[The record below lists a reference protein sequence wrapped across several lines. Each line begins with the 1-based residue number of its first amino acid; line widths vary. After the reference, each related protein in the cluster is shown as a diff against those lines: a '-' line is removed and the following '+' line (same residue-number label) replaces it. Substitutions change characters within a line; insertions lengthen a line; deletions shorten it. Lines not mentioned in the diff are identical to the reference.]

1 MSLFRDL
8 ALGARF
14 ALSGGREGWTRT
26 LLTAVGVGLGVAL
39 LLGTTALPGALNAR
53 NTRDNARN
61 DYGSSVETGPAANT
75 LLVGR
80 ADSSYQGDSVRGR
93 LLQPEGDKPPLPPG
107 VTAIPAPGTMVASPA
122 LRDLLASPEGRLL
135 RERIPYKISATIA
148 DQGLMGPRELA
159 YYAGNDTLK
168 QRKETGGPS
177 EVLRIT
183 GFVDRLPQEKL
194 DPVLAL
200 LIVIIFVVL
209 LMPVAVFIAA
219 AVRFGGDRRDQRLA
233 ALRLA
238 GADRRMTR
246 WIAAGEALAGAL
258 VGLVLGTLFFVVGRQ
273 YVGDVSIAG
282 LNVFPSDLDPTPLL
296 AAGVAVAVPAS
307 AVGVTLFAMRS
318 VVVEPLGV
326 VRTSVPRKRRM
337 WWRALPPLAGLALLA
352 PMMGRGRDHGTF
364 NQIQVI
370 GGTVLLLIGVTALL
384 PWLVEAVVRRLG
396 GGSVGWQLAVRRMQ
410 LTSGSAARMVNGIAV
425 AVAGAIALQMLFG
438 AVEGDYVKS
447 SGEDTSRA
455 QLIVPLGTGT
465 PAQQSRE
472 VQALKGTEG
481 VTQTVAL
488 GYVDAG
494 DRPKDLRHYTSV
506 TVGTCADLRETA
518 TLPAC
523 ADGDVFNAV
532 GGEFDRETSAKPG
545 STLYLDPT
553 NGGPGQPKDAE
564 IPWTVPAT
572 VKNVQSRPDPMG
584 MPRNGLLLTPGALA
598 HTPNVPTRATV
609 YVSTAPGDSL
619 AKERVLNVAA
629 AADPITKARALNSVQ
644 TSARFAGVRKG
655 LYIGAAAVLMLIGAS
670 LLVSMLEQL
679 RERKK
684 LLSSLVAFGTRRTT
698 LSWSVLWQTAL
709 PVALGLGLAAVV
721 GLGLGSVLLR
731 MVGRS
736 VTIDWVPA
744 VSMVGIGAG
753 VVVLVTALSMPPLWR
768 LMRPDGLRTE

>member
-1 MSLFRDL
+1 
-8 ALGARF
+8 
-14 ALSGGREGWTRT
+14 
-26 LLTAVGVGLGVAL
+26 
-39 LLGTTALPGALNAR
+39 
-53 NTRDNARN
+53 
-61 DYGSSVETGPAANT
+61 
-75 LLVGR
+75 
-80 ADSSYQGDSVRGR
+80 
-93 LLQPEGDKPPLPPG
+93 
-107 VTAIPAPGTMVASPA
+107 
-122 LRDLLASPEGRLL
+122 
-135 RERIPYKISATIA
+135 
-148 DQGLMGPRELA
+148 
-159 YYAGNDTLK
+159 
-168 QRKETGGPS
+168 
-177 EVLRIT
+177 
-183 GFVDRLPQEKL
+183 
-194 DPVLAL
+194 
-200 LIVIIFVVL
+200 
-209 LMPVAVFIAA
+209 
-219 AVRFGGDRRDQRLA
+219 
-233 ALRLA
+233 
-238 GADRRMTR
+238 
-246 WIAAGEALAGAL
+246 
-258 VGLVLGTLFFVVGRQ
+258 
-273 YVGDVSIAG
+273 
-282 LNVFPSDLDPTPLL
+282 
-296 AAGVAVAVPAS
+296 
-307 AVGVTLFAMRS
+307 MRS

-337 WWRALPPLAGLALLA
+337 WWRALPPLGGLALLA

-396 GGSVGWQLAVRRMQ
+396 GGPVGWQLAVRRMQ

-438 AVEGDYVKS
+438 AVEGDYVRS
-447 SGEDTSRA
+447 SGEDTGRA
-455 QLIVPLGTGT
+455 QLTVPLADST

-472 VQALKGTEG
+472 IQALKATEG
-481 VTQTVAL
+481 VTQTVVL
-488 GYVDAG
+488 SYVDAG
-494 DRPKDLRHYTSV
+494 DKPKHLTNYTPV
-506 TVGTCADLRETA
+506 IVGTCADLRETA

-532 GGEFDRETSAKPG
+532 GGEFDRETTAKPG

-553 NGGPGQPKDAE
+553 NGGPDQPRGAE
-564 IPWTVPAT
+564 IPWTVPAGI
-572 VKNVQSRPDPMG
+572 KNVQARPDPMG
-584 MPRNGLLLTPGALA
+584 TRRNGLLLTPGALA
-598 HTPNVPTRATV
+598 HTPKVPTRSSV

-629 AADPITKARALNSVQ
+629 AADPLTMARALSSVQ
-644 TSARFAGVRKG
+644 TSARFAGVRRG

-679 RERKK
+679 RERRK

-753 VVVLVTALSMPPLWR
+753 VVALVTALSLPPLWR